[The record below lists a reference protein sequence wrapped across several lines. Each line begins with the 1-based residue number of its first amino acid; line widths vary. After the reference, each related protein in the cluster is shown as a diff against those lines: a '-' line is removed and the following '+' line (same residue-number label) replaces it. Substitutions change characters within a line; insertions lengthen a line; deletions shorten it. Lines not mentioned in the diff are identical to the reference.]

1 MVGGE
6 GRWCPQNGG
15 RSPKLS
21 RPRAWPS
28 PTLLLSELRP
38 YKQPENQVLNVQRR
52 RPPLLSGRNVRVPSM
67 SPPYWGLSLCR
78 LLGER
83 GLKPQKVKWLTHTLW
98 VPGLG
103 TVKVDSS
110 SALEPQTPLPFL
122 VTGGE
127 PQPLPHFL
135 ATGGS
140 AVFFHSSL
148 YCHINFLHSIADAG
162 CYGDQEGGCLLQL
175 CAD

>member
-28 PTLLLSELRP
+28 PTLLLSEFRP
-38 YKQPENQVLNVQRR
+38 YEQPENQVLNVQRR
-52 RPPLLSGRNVRVPSM
+52 GPPLLSGRNVRVPSM

-103 TVKVDSS
+103 IVKVDSC
-110 SALEPQTPLPFL
+110 SALEPQTPSPSWSLEVNCSPSPTSWPL
-122 VTGGE
+122 GE
-127 PQPLPHFL
+127 VL
-135 ATGGS
+135 
-140 AVFFHSSL
+140 FFST
-148 YCHINFLHSIADAG
+148 
-162 CYGDQEGGCLLQL
+162 
-175 CAD
+175 

>member
-1 MVGGE
+1 M
-6 GRWCPQNGG
+6 
-15 RSPKLS
+15 
-21 RPRAWPS
+21 
-28 PTLLLSELRP
+28 
-38 YKQPENQVLNVQRR
+38 
-52 RPPLLSGRNVRVPSM
+52 
-67 SPPYWGLSLCR
+67 LCR

-103 TVKVDSS
+103 TMKADSS
-110 SALEPQTPLPFL
+110 SALEPQTPSPSWSLEVNHSPSP
-122 VTGGE
+122 TSW
-127 PQPLPHFL
+127 PL
-135 ATGGS
+135 GGS